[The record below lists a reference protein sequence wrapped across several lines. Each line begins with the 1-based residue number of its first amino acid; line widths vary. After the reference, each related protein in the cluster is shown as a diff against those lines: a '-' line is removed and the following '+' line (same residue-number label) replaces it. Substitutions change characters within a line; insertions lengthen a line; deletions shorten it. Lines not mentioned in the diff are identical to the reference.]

1 MKATIG
7 LMLALGFELVAQPTG
22 GRVELDLSGGEWQ
35 MEGVL
40 PGRGVE
46 EGFHAFPAGHVGSV
60 FLWTPAKVPGDV
72 YTDLWTAGRI
82 EDPYFGR
89 NLERA
94 RWVMDREWWYT
105 KQFDLPKEM
114 SGKFIQLRFDG
125 VDYQCDVW
133 FNGVLLGSHE
143 GMFSSFSFD
152 ITRHVRFDA
161 GNRLMIRLA
170 PPPLNLANFQG
181 KKFFWGGDY
190 YRFASPLGIWR
201 PVKIEATGFVRIR
214 DLRVESKVSAAGAAD
229 IALEV
234 ELDNEAGRNRL
245 ASISATIRGKNF
257 ESAPVSATVSQRL
270 WPGDNTVR
278 MNLHIPEAKLWWPWD
293 QGKPN
298 LYVAEVTVGDESQPA
313 DRSRTTFGI
322 RTVRMEMNP
331 GFTKEEVEY
340 PWTVMVNGRRHYLRS
355 AAWGGPPSILYG
367 RTPMEHYRH
376 LISEAR
382 AANINDLRIFGWHP
396 PEIKEFYD
404 LCDEAGITVWQG
416 FPFGNA
422 KLPKDPAFVEGA
434 VREAESIIK
443 ERRNHPS
450 IVLWQGG
457 EEIIHTPEHLEG
469 SNLSL
474 MFAIGKA
481 IRFLTATPFVPLTS
495 MSHATGRKAG
505 FKPKENIHAGERFY
519 QLAKQTIEEYYTSL
533 DYAIVPEL
541 MVTSAPNVESIK
553 RFIPREEL
561 WPPGPS
567 WGYHWADLDVFAVFN
582 LEVFG
587 DTRMNS
593 LEEFVEATQ
602 IAQGTEFQFA
612 LEHFR
617 RRKPKTS
624 GTGICHFMTYWP
636 DFKWGLV
643 DYYGERKRSFEMV
656 QRAYQPLLITLEYS
670 KRRWMPGEQFRAGLW
685 VVNDYYDEHPGAT
698 ADLRVVDGAGKTVWE
713 EKTGA
718 AVRADSA
725 AKLKDIS
732 WRLPAG
738 MTGSFQVHLSLAD
751 RNGKGLSRN
760 QYAFL
765 VGNEEEA
772 RKERLKL
779 RDKYLELRKHGRSYY
794 RFFPELLRANQK
806 RNH

>member
-46 EGFHAFPAGHVGSV
+46 EGFHLFPAGHVGSV
-60 FLWTPAKVPGDV
+60 FLWTPAKAPGDV

-89 NLERA
+89 NLEKV

-105 KQFDLPKEM
+105 KQFNLPKEIKD
-114 SGKFIQLRFDG
+114 KFIRLQFDG

-143 GMFSSFSFD
+143 GMFSGFSFD

-161 GNRLMIRLA
+161 GNRLMVRIA
-170 PPPLNLANFQG
+170 PPPLNLAKLQG

-201 PVKIEATGFVRIR
+201 PVRIEATGFTRIR
-214 DLRVESKVSAAGAAD
+214 DVHVESTVSAAGAAD

-234 ELDNEAGRNRL
+234 ELDNQAGRNRM
-245 ASISATIRGKNF
+245 ASVTATIRGKNF
-257 ESAPVSATVSQRL
+257 ASAPISATVSQLL

-278 MNLHIPEAKLWWPWD
+278 FSLNIADAKLWWPWD

-298 LYVAEVTVGDESQPA
+298 LYLAEVTVGDESQIA

-340 PWTVMVNGRRHYLRS
+340 PWTMMVNGRRHYLRS

-367 RTPMEHYRH
+367 RTSIEHYRH
-376 LISEAR
+376 LISEAK

-396 PEIKEFYD
+396 PEIREFYD

-422 KLPKDPAFVEGA
+422 TLPKDPAFVQGA
-434 VREAESIIK
+434 LREAESIIK

-481 IRFLTATPFVPLTS
+481 IRSLTSTPFVPLTS
-495 MSHATGRKAG
+495 MSHATGRAAG

-519 QLAKQTIEEYYTSL
+519 QLAKLTIEEYYTSL

-541 MVTSAPNVESIK
+541 MVTSAPSVESIK

-587 DTRMNS
+587 DTKMNS

-670 KRRWMPGEQFRAGLW
+670 KRRWMPGEQFQAGLW
-685 VVNDYYDEHPGAT
+685 VVNDYYDAYQSAT
-698 ADLRVVDGAGKTVWE
+698 ARLRVVDEAGKVIWE
-713 EKTGA
+713 DETG
-718 AVRADSA
+718 VRVQADSA
-725 AKLKDIS
+725 AKLKDVS

-738 MTGSFQVHLSLAD
+738 LTGGFQVHLSLAD
-751 RNGKGLSRN
+751 KNGKELSRN

-772 RKERLKL
+772 RKQRLKL

-794 RFFPELLRANQK
+794 RFFPDLLRDSQK
-806 RNH
+806 RNY